1 MDLLLFYITEYVPY
15 AIILLLIAAGVF
27 LLIKSPLLSH
37 REDKPQIFVS
47 IVGLTYFILFSGL
60 IGAPLRPYFTSFAKL
75 MDAGGHYNYFG
86 TGSFVGPNIVMTN
99 AHVARNCKKLAVRDN
114 KNNTY
119 DAKILAIT
127 EKKFDIAF
135 LETPANRKEFALF
148 SSNIPKVNDIAIA
161 PNYTDEVGVFK
172 KFKCKVTK
180 LTEDEIWFASSTT
193 RMGNSGSP
201 IFNQNGYL
209 VGLLWG
215 VGGFVSSFTTA
226 GNVKVILDFAAKNKV
241 LLFSTKD
248 QSFNLAKSPDF
259 LNKVTVNVLCER

>member
-1 MDLLLFYITEYVPY
+1 MPY